1 MCDGLGA
8 ALLPHVS
15 LARQEQRLLEGA
27 GIYAAAKWK
36 CFDVVVLIQL
46 PRTCD
51 TGIEP
56 KAVPRLL
63 GGKR

>member
-27 GIYAAAKWK
+27 GIYAATKWK

-46 PRTCD
+46 PRMTR
-51 TGIEP
+51 
-56 KAVPRLL
+56 ALSPRPYQDC
-63 GGKR
+63 

>member
-46 PRTCD
+46 HAHATRALSPRPYRDC
-51 TGIEP
+51 
-56 KAVPRLL
+56 
-63 GGKR
+63 